1 MHTSLPGYYFTNGKC
16 EKITWKKDGDLG
28 VTRYYD
34 LDGNEITLNKGKTW
48 ICLIGTDRYGKAEI
62 YGK

>member
-1 MHTSLPGYYFTNGKC
+1 MYIRAREGYYFTNGKY
-16 EKITWKKDGDLG
+16 EKITWKKDGEFG

-48 ICLIGTDRYGKAEI
+48 ICIIGADPV
-62 YGK
+62 